1 MKTYED
7 DLESTKENMW
17 SKLNELADVAT
28 MVYEEEQRKKK
39 GKSKIVYE
47 EEEEEEDDERFR
59 FLDYVPRKIRSSL
72 RYSQQQRNY
81 ENLNGASTSSSSSS
95 LRHLRCSETRTCLH
109 YNTPDIESPQNPN
122 SQSSS
127 SQTEST
133 SRKRLALVLQPRN
146 SSGKFKKAKVVA
158 SLPRIARGPPEWLG
172 EVMREM
178 GVTEDPMLI
187 FDFEKPLSASD
198 VNSELSRFLLPFS
211 MLTRND
217 FLTPAE
223 SAAILRED
231 IDEGNIGV
239 GTLLVNKNSEMWG
252 LRLKLWAMEKK
263 ESGNGTLNYALNWG
277 WNDVVK
283 GNKLKAGHE
292 ISLWSFR
299 FRGVLCFA
307 LEHRIP
313 SLSKRLM

>member
-1 MKTYED
+1 
-7 DLESTKENMW
+7 MW
-17 SKLNELADVAT
+17 SKLLELADVAT
-28 MVYEEEQRKKK
+28 MVYDEEQRQKKGKSKIVSEEEQRKKK

-47 EEEEEEDDERFR
+47 EEEEEDDERFR
-59 FLDYVPRKIRSSL
+59 FFDYVPRKIRSSL
-72 RYSQQQRNY
+72 RYSQQQGNY

-95 LRHLRCSETRTCLH
+95 HRHLPRFETRTWLH
-109 YNTPDIESPQNPN
+109 YNTPDIESPPNPN
-122 SQSSS
+122 

-133 SRKRLALVLQPRN
+133 SSRKRLALVLQQRS

-158 SLPRIARGPPEWLG
+158 SLPRIVRGPPEWLG

-178 GVTEDPMLI
+178 GVTDEDPMLI
-187 FDFEKPLSASD
+187 FDFVKPLTASD
-198 VNSELSRFLLPFS
+198 VNSGLSRFLLPFS

-223 SAAILRED
+223 SAAILRAD

-252 LRLKLWAMEKK
+252 LRFKLWAMEKK

-277 WNDVVK
+277 WTDVVK
-283 GNKLKAGHE
+283 GNRLKEGHE

-299 FRGVLCFA
+299 CRGVLCFA

-313 SLSKRLM
+313 SLSKRLLH

>member
-17 SKLNELADVAT
+17 SKLLELADVAT

-39 GKSKIVYE
+39 GKSKIVSE
-47 EEEEEEDDERFR
+47 EEQ
-59 FLDYVPRKIRSSL
+59 RKKKGKSKI
-72 RYSQQQRNY
+72 QRNY
-81 ENLNGASTSSSSSS
+81 ENLNGASTSSSSS
-95 LRHLRCSETRTCLH
+95 LRHLRCSETRSSLH
-109 YNTPDIESPQNPN
+109 YNTPDIESPPNPN

-133 SRKRLALVLQPRN
+133 SRKRLALVLQPRS

-172 EVMREM
+172 EVIREM

-187 FDFEKPLSASD
+187 FDFGKPLSASD
-198 VNSELSRFLLPFS
+198 VNSGLSRFLLPFS

-223 SAAILRED
+223 SAAILRAD
-231 IDEGNIGV
+231 IDEQNIGV
-239 GTLLVNKNSEMWG
+239 GAILVNKNCEMWG
-252 LRLKLWAMEKK
+252 LRFKLWAMEKK

-283 GNKLKAGHE
+283 GNRLKEDHE

-299 FRGVLCFA
+299 CRGVLCFA

-313 SLSKRLM
+313 SLSKRLLH